1 MVDGHNVESLCKA
14 FADAETVKGKP
25 TCLIA
30 KTLKG
35 KGIPGKEPLPPHR
48 LDY

>member
-1 MVDGHNVESLCKA
+1 MANRWHAIIVDGHSVEDLCRA
-14 FADAETVKGKP
+14 MHEASVVKDKP

-35 KGIPGKEPLPPHR
+35 KGIPS
-48 LDY
+48 